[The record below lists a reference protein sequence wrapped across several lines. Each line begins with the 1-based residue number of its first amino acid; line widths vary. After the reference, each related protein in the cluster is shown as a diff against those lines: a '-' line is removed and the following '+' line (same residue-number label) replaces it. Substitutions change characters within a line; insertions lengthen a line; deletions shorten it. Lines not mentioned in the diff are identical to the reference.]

1 MTIHQLRLQ
10 FDKSF
15 FAILKD
21 LVKLEAMEE
30 HHVPYGDVLREMEEH
45 LTAHEAMQERANGRE
60 FDANEIEAS
69 YGAQVERIHNYE
81 QICKVLDL
89 FVAKQPVTGRKLT
102 RDQYNNYRWQ
112 KA

>member
-15 FAILKD
+15 FAVLKD

-45 LTAHEAMQERANGRE
+45 LTAHEAMT
-60 FDANEIEAS
+60 
-69 YGAQVERIHNYE
+69 AQVARLASPTRTRPIP
-81 QICKVLDL
+81 
-89 FVAKQPVTGRKLT
+89 FVRV
-102 RDQYNNYRWQ
+102 
-112 KA
+112 